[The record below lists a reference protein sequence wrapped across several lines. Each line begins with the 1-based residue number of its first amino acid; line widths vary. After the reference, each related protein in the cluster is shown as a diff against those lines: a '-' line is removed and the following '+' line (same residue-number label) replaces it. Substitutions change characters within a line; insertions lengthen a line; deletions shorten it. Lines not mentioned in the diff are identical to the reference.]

1 MKWGK
6 TGGSREVILAL
17 YKPLPVSHIRRPMA
31 ILSILLTVI
40 IIAVS
45 ILMVLVVLLQR
56 PKQEGLG
63 AAFGGSTLDSALG
76 AHTTDILQKI
86 TTWLGIIFFIS
97 AIGLAMVKTR
107 QFQATAASD
116 VLEEVKDR
124 EPQLPGLPPEL
135 SNLPALDTT
144 APAPVNLD
152 QAPAGSLLD
161 DKANEAESAPAETTE
176 EKPATE
182 EKTEEQSKAE
192 EAPKGEEA
200 SKGKGKAKV
209 KVKEGAKGEG
219 AQ

>member
-1 MKWGK
+1 
-6 TGGSREVILAL
+6 
-17 YKPLPVSHIRRPMA
+17 MA

-86 TTWLGIIFFIS
+86 TTWLGIIFFVS

-116 VLEEVKDR
+116 VLEGVKDR

-135 SNLPALDTT
+135 SNLPALDTP

-161 DKANEAESAPAETTE
+161 DKANEAAETTE
-176 EKPATE
+176 EKPAAE
-182 EKTEEQSKAE
+182 EKTAEQPKAQ
-192 EAPKGEEA
+192 EAP
-200 SKGKGKAKV
+200 KGKGKAKA
-209 KVKEGAKGEG
+209 KATAKGKEGAKGEG
-219 AQ
+219 AE